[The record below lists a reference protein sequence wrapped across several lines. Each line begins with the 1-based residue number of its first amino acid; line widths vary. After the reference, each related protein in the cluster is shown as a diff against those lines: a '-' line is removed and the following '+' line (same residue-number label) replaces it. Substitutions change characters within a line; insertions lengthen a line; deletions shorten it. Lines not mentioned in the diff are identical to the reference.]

1 VSPSRRTANG
11 LLIPGILLVLIGV
24 FLLVAHPAAGMDLFA
39 LRFWPLFLVLAGL
52 ARITGFALGRRP
64 RSPIGGAILLALGIM
79 FLLGTLQSE
88 MTALQIYARY
98 WLALLVIVAAVH
110 LIKYYSHRPQDGP
123 PPRLLGPLGV
133 ILVLL
138 IVSSGIAAHR
148 LAVTSP
154 NLVSASSLPA
164 LLHGLPA
171 GAAPRSFTFSDSP
184 FVVPNPAPAPLITVS
199 NKFGD
204 VRVAGGGA
212 GVQAS
217 LTKTVRG
224 WDEADAKE
232 LADHIKL
239 VVDRSSANGRDSF
252 TISTSSD
259 RIDYPLSADLT
270 IQVPDAATLSLSDT
284 YGTVS
289 ANRTLG
295 PLSISAQRGQV
306 EVNSVKGNVT
316 MSLDSSDVRASAVD
330 GDVKIAGAR
339 QVKLSGIS
347 GSLDLTANK
356 GDIDL
361 RDVQGQTVVNATQCH
376 ITAQNLHGYADVKSR
391 GASVD
396 ISHTVAL
403 SVDAP
408 DGDVRAESINGN
420 LNISSSNSA
429 ITVHAIAGNLNV
441 TADHSSVTAD
451 SVLGGVSVETSYKPV
466 VIKNFNQAV
475 KVRDSF
481 NPVTLVS
488 TGLLTGDIDVET
500 SNGDIKLIMP
510 QLSVFQFEGESQG
523 GHVRSRGFS
532 FVPSNGQSE
541 SRSGQLDRL
550 AFGQGTGGPKVVLK
564 TSNRDIILEAKSGL
578 VPSSETRP
586 SDPIRNDYYRRG
598 YSVSV

>member
-24 FLLVAHPAAGMDLFA
+24 FLLVAHPAAGMALFA

-64 RSPIGGAILLALGIM
+64 RSPIGGAILLALGVM
-79 FLLGTLQSE
+79 FLFGTLQSE

-98 WLALLVIVAAVH
+98 WLVLLAIVAAVH
-110 LIKYYSHRPQDGP
+110 LIKYYSHRAQDGP

-133 ILVLL
+133 IMVVL

-148 LAVTSP
+148 LALTTP
-154 NLVSASSLPA
+154 YLVSASNLPA
-164 LLHGLPA
+164 LLHGLPP
-171 GAAPRSFTFSDSP
+171 GAAPRSFTFADSP
-184 FVVPNPAPAPLITVS
+184 FVVPNPAPAPSITAS
-199 NKFGD
+199 NRFGD
-204 VRVAGGGA
+204 VRVAGGGSS
-212 GVQAS
+212 VQAT

-224 WDEADAKE
+224 WDDAGAKE
-232 LADHIKL
+232 IADHIKL
-239 VVDRSSANGRDSF
+239 VVNRSSQDGRDGF
-252 TISTSSD
+252 TISTISD
-259 RIDYPLSADLT
+259 GTDYPFSADLT
-270 IQVPDAATLSLSDT
+270 IQVPDAAILSLSDT
-284 YGTVS
+284 YGTVW
-289 ANRTLG
+289 ANRTSG

-316 MSLDSSDVRASAVD
+316 MSLDASDVRASGVD

-361 RDVQGQTVVNATQCH
+361 HDVEGKTVVDAPQCR
-376 ITAQNLHGYADVKSR
+376 IMAQNLHGYADLKSR

-396 ISHTVAL
+396 ISHAVAL

-408 DGDVRAESINGN
+408 DCDVRAESINGN

-429 ITVHAIAGNLNV
+429 ITVHAVAGNLNV
-441 TADHSSVTAD
+441 TADRSSVTVDA
-451 SVLGGVSVETSYKPV
+451 VLGGVNVQTSYKPI
-466 VIKNFNQAV
+466 VIKNFSQAV
-475 KVRDSF
+475 KVRASYD
-481 NPVTLVS
+481 PVTLVS
-488 TGLLTGDIDVET
+488 NGLLTGDIDVET
-500 SNGDIKLIMP
+500 SNGDIKLALP
-510 QLSVFQFEGESQG
+510 LLSVFQFEGESPG
-523 GHVRSRGFS
+523 GHVRNRGFS

-541 SRSGQLDRL
+541 GRSGQLDRL
-550 AFGQGTGGPKVVLK
+550 AFGQGAGGPRVVLK

-578 VPSSETRP
+578 VPSSEARP
-586 SDPIRNDYYRRG
+586 SDPIRNDYRRG
-598 YSVSV
+598 YSACV